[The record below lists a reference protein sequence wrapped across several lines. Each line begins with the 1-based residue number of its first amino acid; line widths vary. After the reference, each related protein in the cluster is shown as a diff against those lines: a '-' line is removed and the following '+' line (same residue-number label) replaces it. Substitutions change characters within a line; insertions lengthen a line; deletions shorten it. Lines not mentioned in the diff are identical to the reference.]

1 MCDYPATPR
10 LCESGAHS
18 SVRPTRLLCLL
29 LCLLVG
35 LVSAAA
41 CAPSPANRPAAAPPA
56 RAAVP
61 ALTWH
66 VAAQQP
72 TKVLVFVEENKTDR
86 SALAGMPYLASL
98 ARIYGYTTDYR
109 AIRHPSLPNYLAIA
123 GGSTFGV
130 TNDAGPARHPL
141 SGPSVFDQALAAGST
156 AKTYAEAMPSA
167 CAQTAT
173 RRYAVKHNP
182 WAYFADATSRANCR
196 RYDVPMGTTAAG
208 ALRSDVVA
216 GRLPNVGMAIPDI
229 CHDGHDCSLETADSW
244 LRSWLQVIFAGPDF
258 RRGRL
263 AVVVTFDEDDKSAD
277 NTVLTVVM
285 SRSTSH
291 VVATSSY
298 THYSLSRYL
307 SQLTGSRPLR
317 SAGTARDL
325 RGAFHL

>member
-1 MCDYPATPR
+1 MR
-10 LCESGAHS
+10 L
-18 SVRPTRLLCLL
+18 VPLL
-29 LCLLVG
+29 LTAAM
-35 LVSAAA
+35 AAA
-41 CAPSPANRPAAAPPA
+41 CASSTPPAAVPA
-56 RAAVP
+56 RRAPAPAVTP

-72 TKVLVFVEENKTDR
+72 TKVLVFVEENKTDQV
-86 SALAGMPYLASL
+86 ALAGMPYLASL
-98 ARIYGYTTDYR
+98 ARTYGYTTDYR

-130 TNDAGPARHPL
+130 TNDAGPSRHPL

-156 AKTYAEAMPSA
+156 AKTYAEAMPSP
-167 CAQTAT
+167 CGQTAT
-173 RRYAVKHNP
+173 TRYAVKHNP

-208 ALRSDVVA
+208 ALRSDVSA

-229 CHDGHDCSLETADSW
+229 CHDGHNCSLATADSW

-258 RRGRL
+258 QRGRL

-285 SRSTSH
+285 SASTSH
-291 VVATSSY
+291 VVATSPY

-307 SQLTGSRPLR
+307 SEITGTSPLR
-317 SAGTARDL
+317 LAGRAADL